1 MYPSDAAVGLRRIHR
16 QTLRTRHK
24 DLIKVNTVKYPHR
37 LLEDVDTLA
46 SFKGWSKEVY
56 EDFFRL
62 QRREIDE
69 SAFREK
75 YSRERAILSI
85 DMTGF
90 TISTVKL
97 GELQSLTRILDA
109 QRVVIPVMQDY
120 GAELVRCFADDIVA
134 LFLEP
139 DSAIDAA
146 LEIHRR
152 VQLFNTSSLASADPT
167 VCCAGVGY
175 GNVLAIGPNL
185 AQGDEMNRA
194 SKLGEDIARGNET
207 LVTER
212 VYDAVAVRE
221 DIVFERQDHD
231 DLLFPFYRVSE
242 PD

>member
-1 MYPSDAAVGLRRIHR
+1 MEQG
-16 QTLRTRHK
+16 K
-24 DLIKVNTVKYPHR
+24 DVKYPHR

-46 SFKGWSKEVY
+46 SFEGWSKEVY

-62 QRREIDE
+62 QRGEIDE
-69 SAFREK
+69 AEFRRK

-97 GELQSLTRILDA
+97 GEMQSLTRILDA
-109 QRVVIPVMQDY
+109 QRVTIPVLQDY

-134 LFLEP
+134 LFTEP

-152 VQLFNTSSLASADPT
+152 VQLFNASSLASEHPT
-167 VCCAGVGY
+167 LCCAGVGY
-175 GNVLAIGPNL
+175 GHVLAIGPNL

-207 LVTER
+207 LITER
-212 VYDAVAVRE
+212 VHDAVAARN

-242 PD
+242 QE

>member
-1 MYPSDAAVGLRRIHR
+1 MCPPDIAGN
-16 QTLRTRHK
+16 TRYCS
-24 DLIKVNTVKYPHR
+24 KVTHVKYPHR

-46 SFKGWSKEVY
+46 SFKGWSKAVY

-62 QRREIDE
+62 QRGEIEE
-69 SAFREK
+69 SEFREK

-97 GELQSLTRILDA
+97 GEMQSLTRILDA
-109 QRVVIPVMQDY
+109 QRVAIPVMQDY

-139 DSAIDAA
+139 DSAVDAA

-152 VQLFNTSSLASADPT
+152 VQLFNASSLASEHPT
-167 VCCAGVGY
+167 LCCAGVGY
-175 GNVLAIGPNL
+175 GRVLAIGPNL

-194 SKLGEDIARGNET
+194 SKLGEDVARGKET

-212 VYDAVAVRE
+212 VHDAVSARE
-221 DIVFERQDHD
+221 DIIFERQDHD
-231 DLLFPFYRVSE
+231 DLLFPFYRVTE
-242 PD
+242 PE

>member
-1 MYPSDAAVGLRRIHR
+1 M
-16 QTLRTRHK
+16 
-24 DLIKVNTVKYPHR
+24 KYPHK

-62 QRREIDE
+62 QRGEIDE
-69 SAFREK
+69 SEFREK

-90 TISTVKL
+90 TVSTVRL
-97 GELQSLTRILDA
+97 GELQGLTRILDA
-109 QRVVIPVMQDY
+109 QRVAIPVMQDY

-134 LFLEP
+134 LFMEP
-139 DSAIDAA
+139 DSAVDAA

-152 VQLFNTSSLASADPT
+152 VELFNASSLASEHPT
-167 VCCAGVGY
+167 RCCAGVGY
-175 GNVLAIGPNL
+175 GRVLAIGPNL

-212 VYDAVAVRE
+212 VHDAISSRE

-231 DLLFPFYRVSE
+231 DLMFPFYRVTE